1 MKTTRHSH
9 LPFVPSYIGAGL
21 GFLGFLLLGA
31 VPGTLYGGYM
41 GLALSSVLFGSAA
54 EPSLMAR
61 VITGG
66 GMVMGLLA
74 ALVMF
79 LIAGAVLG
87 TLVGLPFARSLR
99 RAAESESASANPDD
113 KDVAPQH

>member
-1 MKTTRHSH
+1 MKTTRRSH

-61 VITGG
+61 IVTGG
-66 GMVMGLLA
+66 GMVLGLLA

-87 TLVGLPFARSLR
+87 TLLGLPFARSLR
-99 RAAESESASANPDD
+99 RAAEREGQGSALDD
-113 KDVAPQH
+113 QGVARQP

>member
-1 MKTTRHSH
+1 MKTTRRSH

-21 GFLGFLLLGA
+21 GFVGFLLLGA

-54 EPSLMAR
+54 EPGLMAR
-61 VITGG
+61 IVTGG

-79 LIAGAVLG
+79 LLAGAVLG

-99 RAAESESASANPDD
+99 RAAESESDAAPADD
-113 KDVAPQH
+113 HNIAPQH

>member
-1 MKTTRHSH
+1 MKTTRRSH

-41 GLALSSVLFGSAA
+41 GLALSSVLLGSAG

-87 TLVGLPFARSLR
+87 TLIGLPFARSLR
-99 RAAESESASANPDD
+99 RAAESESTSANPDD